1 MRMILPPVLPD
12 DRLSMVAELHADLTS
27 LAPDALRSR
36 IRGCVLAEPAFD
48 RGYDW
53 RLASMSGATSTKPRR
68 PFPDSPVHAAVLVP
82 LIERDADLTVL
93 LTQRAAHLKT
103 HAGQISFPGG
113 RIETHDADPAAAALR
128 EAQEEIGLEPK
139 FVEVIGYLPDHLVV
153 SGFRV
158 TPVVA
163 FVRPEFSLAI
173 DATEVEEAFEM
184 PLSHLLE
191 PRNHLPRTRW
201 FDGYEVEFTD
211 LSFESRV
218 IWGATAGMLLTFYRM
233 LRGMAP

>member
-1 MRMILPPVLPD
+1 MN
-12 DRLSMVAELHADLTS
+12 AESHAELTS
-27 LAPDALRSR
+27 LAPDALRTR
-36 IRGCVLAEPAFD
+36 IRDCVLSEPAFD
-48 RGYDW
+48 RRYDW
-53 RLASMSGATSTKPRR
+53 RAASVGPEAAARPRR
-68 PFPDSPVHAAVLVP
+68 PFPETHVHAAVLVP
-82 LIERDADLTVL
+82 LVEREQGLTVL

-113 RIETHDADPAAAALR
+113 RLEAEDADAAAAALR
-128 EAQEEIGLEPK
+128 EAQEEIGLSSS
-139 FVEVIGYLPDHLVV
+139 FVEVVGFLPDHLVI

-163 FVRPEFSLAI
+163 FVRPDFSLAI

-184 PLSHLLE
+184 PLAHLLE
-191 PRNHLPRTRW
+191 PGNHLPRTRW

-233 LRGMAP
+233 LRGETP